1 MARILV
7 IDDNDDM
14 LTMLQMLLE
23 RRGKHEVTTSN
34 SGVDGLD
41 KAFKLMPDVMIVDIM
56 MPGLNGYDVVNRI
69 RADNRTKAIP
79 IIILTARGQPV
90 DRHAALEAGANSHL
104 AKPVDIQVLLS
115 TIENLL
121 EIGVYANI
129 PEKLVVP
136 IMSLRGG
143 VGVTTIAVNLA
154 LLLQQ
159 VAPTILWDFSPSSGH
174 DALNLGLQPKVNWAS
189 YLQSPDESVN
199 DLLLKHTSG
208 LRLLA
213 APPVPEMDAWFTRKS
228 AHDLFTKLLP
238 LSGIIVMD
246 MPSFLDEATAALL
259 QEAHHIILV
268 SGDDNPG
275 IQTTLATI
283 QSMSMLLTKKEETN
297 RLMIVRNATTPLA
310 QKPVDILQGALGHT
324 VSEDIPFD
332 EAQGVALRRGIPL
345 AVSNPISPLVMKLK
359 HLVPALSRDLCCRL
373 KMRLRYRYTSQYRQK
388 QHSNHGN
395 IEEN

>member
-1 MARILV
+1 
-7 IDDNDDM
+7 
-14 LTMLQMLLE
+14 
-23 RRGKHEVTTSN
+23 
-34 SGVDGLD
+34 
-41 KAFKLMPDVMIVDIM
+41 M
-56 MPGLNGYDVVNRI
+56 MPGINGYDVVNRI

-213 APPVPEMDAWFTRKS
+213 APPVPEMDAWFNRKS

-345 AVSNPISPLVMKLK
+345 AVSNPMSPLVMKLK
-359 HLVPALSRDLCCRL
+359 HLVQAVL
-373 KMRLRYRYTSQYRQK
+373 Q
-388 QHSNHGN
+388 
-395 IEEN
+395 